1 MQVYD
6 KPGQDPQKA
15 FLINAELISW
25 HTCEN
30 DNLEGTKAALNL
42 PVDGRSNHSA
52 GCGPQGQD
60 KQGAECH

>member
-1 MQVYD
+1 MQAD
-6 KPGQDPQKA
+6 NTPGQDPQKA
-15 FLINAELISW
+15 YLINALLTSW

-30 DNLEGTKAALNL
+30 DDLEGAETALNL
-42 PVDGRSNHSA
+42 PVDGRGNHSA